1 MNASPDWWK
10 DFFSGLVVDFWRN
23 ALPPEVT
30 RLETHF
36 LVERLNLTEGSRV
49 LDVPCGHGRLAIAL
63 ARRGC
68 RVTGVD
74 ISPGL
79 LAAAEEDALAEGVG
93 GAVAWRLS
101 DMRDLPWKSEFDAAF
116 CAGGS
121 FGFLE
126 DAEEAEFLSA
136 VARALVPGGRFV
148 LDASKVAES
157 IFANF
162 TPRRDVEKDGIR
174 FQSENEYDFT
184 RGRMENRY
192 TITCTRDG
200 RSETKLAS
208 HRIYTA
214 RQVLEMLGDAG
225 LSPVS
230 THGSAD
236 GAPYRMG
243 APQFFVVC
251 EKSGA
256 CRP

>member
-30 RLETHF
+30 LLETRL
-36 LVERLNLTEGSRV
+36 LVERLGLSGAARV
-49 LDVPCGHGRLAIAL
+49 LDVPCGHGRLAIEL

-79 LAAAEEDALAEGVG
+79 LAAARETAIAEGVG
-93 GAVAWRLS
+93 EAVGWRLS

-136 VARALVPGGRFV
+136 VARTLVPGGKFV

-157 IFANF
+157 IFPNF

-174 FQSENEYDFT
+174 FQSENEYDFA

-192 TITCTRDG
+192 TITRDG
-200 RSETKLAS
+200 RTETKLAS

-214 RQVLEMLGDAG
+214 RQVLEMLGDSG
-225 LSPVS
+225 LPPIS
-230 THGSAD
+230 THGAAD
-236 GAPYRMG
+236 GGPYRMG
-243 APQFFVVC
+243 SPQFFVVC
-251 EKSGA
+251 EKPRAPLG
-256 CRP
+256 